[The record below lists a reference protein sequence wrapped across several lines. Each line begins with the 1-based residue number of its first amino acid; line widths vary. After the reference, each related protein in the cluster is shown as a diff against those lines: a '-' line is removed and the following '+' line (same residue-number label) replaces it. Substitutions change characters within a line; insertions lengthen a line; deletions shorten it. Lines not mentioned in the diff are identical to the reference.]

1 MMKTIQLLEELE
13 FGEERPIAKP
23 IHVDENGRLLRF
35 TLRPGQSV
43 KEHSAPSSPVYIV
56 VLKGNGLFSGEDE
69 KEYLFGANSLLIFK
83 PQEKHTIRALDDE
96 LVFIAL
102 LHGAPRKG
110 ID

>member
-1 MMKTIQLLEELE
+1 MKTIQLLEQLE

-43 KEHSAPSSPVYIV
+43 REHVAPSSPVYIV

-69 KEYLFGANSLLIFK
+69 KEHLFGVNSLLIFK
-83 PQEKHTIRALDDE
+83 PDEKHTIRALDEE
-96 LVFIAL
+96 LVFLAL
-102 LHGAPRKG
+102 LHGAPRKEV
-110 ID
+110 D